1 MKYMNARHYG
11 QSQIFGKH
19 ARFMAEP
26 DGGGDPEA
34 DVDIDSAG
42 GGGSDD
48 DIGDGGDPETID
60 DLKSQ
65 LAKAK
70 ADYQRLKIQNDN
82 NSKQAKQ
89 LKDQLRSKQ
98 SKEEQEE
105 QDRAEKLTELESLR
119 REVQVSKYSKRFIG
133 FGMDEQTSD
142 EIAAIT
148 PSMTDD
154 EANAF
159 FDALGKHIKALEKT
173 AADNAIQ
180 KLLKD
185 RPDVNAGGGD
195 SDNDTSMNIAK
206 NFVAHRSGASGGVN
220 ANILKNYF

>member
-34 DVDIDSAG
+34 DIDIDSAG
-42 GGGSDD
+42 GGGLDVD
-48 DIGDGGDPETID
+48 EPDEGETETID

-82 NSKQAKQ
+82 NSKQTKR

-105 QDRAEKLTELESLR
+105 QERADKLAELEALR
-119 REVQVSKYSKRFIG
+119 REVQVSKYSKRYIG
-133 FGMDEQTSD
+133 FGMDEKTSD
-142 EIAAIT
+142 DIAAIT

-173 AADNAIQ
+173 AADNAVQ

-185 RPDVNAGGGD
+185 RPEINAGGGD
-195 SDNDTSMNIAK
+195 SDKSDPSMIFAK
-206 NFVAHRSGASGGVN
+206 NFINTRKNLTGAN
-220 ANILKNYF
+220 TDILKNYM